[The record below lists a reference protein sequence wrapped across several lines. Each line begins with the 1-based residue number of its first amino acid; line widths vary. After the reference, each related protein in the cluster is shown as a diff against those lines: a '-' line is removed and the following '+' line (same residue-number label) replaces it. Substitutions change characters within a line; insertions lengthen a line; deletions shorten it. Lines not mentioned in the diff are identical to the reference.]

1 MNRRTLL
8 RAGSALLL
16 PGLAG
21 CLGSIQDLR
30 LSTPVTLRIENESD
44 GNRNVV
50 IVAHSVEDDRQTYDE
65 AVSAPP
71 DQSTSV
77 GHLSDEEQH
86 LRIELVDES
95 VEEPGSGEVIA
106 SEETFI
112 GEDTQSVAVYVS
124 AESVRIEVERQ
135 DR

>member
-8 RAGSALLL
+8 RAGTALPLAA
-16 PGLAG
+16 LAG

-44 GNRNVV
+44 DNRNVV
-50 IVAHSVEDDRQTYDE
+50 IVAHTVDDDRQTYDE

-71 DQSTSV
+71 EQSASV

-86 LRIELVDES
+86 LRVELVDES
-95 VEEPGSGEVIA
+95 GEEPESGEVIA

-112 GEDTQSVAVYVS
+112 GADTRSVVVYVS
-124 AESVRIEVERQ
+124 TEDVRVEVNRR
-135 DR
+135 D

>member
-8 RAGSALLL
+8 RAGSALPLA
-16 PGLAG
+16 GFAG

-30 LSTPVTLRIENESD
+30 ISTPVTLRIENRTDS
-44 GNRNVV
+44 NRNVV
-50 IVAHSVEDDRQTYDE
+50 IVAHTVEDDRQTYDE
-65 AVSAPP
+65 AVTAPP

-86 LRIELVDES
+86 LRIELVEDTGS
-95 VEEPGSGEVIA
+95 EPGGGEVIA

-112 GEDTQSVAVYVS
+112 GEDTQSVVAYIS
-124 AESVRIEVERQ
+124 EEGLSIEVER
-135 DR
+135 RG